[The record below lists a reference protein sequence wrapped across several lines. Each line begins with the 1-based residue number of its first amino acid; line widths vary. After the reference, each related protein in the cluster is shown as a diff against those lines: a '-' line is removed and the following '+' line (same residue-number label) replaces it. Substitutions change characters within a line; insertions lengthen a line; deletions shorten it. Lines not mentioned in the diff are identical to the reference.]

1 MHGIDVGYNFKISN
15 GGDFTSLYVSS
26 VAFMEILY
34 LLPRDKSKAFSSP
47 LRWSHDFIKKTSTS
61 RVAKCHILHMNTFS
75 VSYVDQ
81 NSAQVFLYETRYIK
95 CIQIGDDNGNQWHI
109 I

>member
-34 LLPRDKSKAFSSP
+34 LLPRDKSKAFS
-47 LRWSHDFIKKTSTS
+47 
-61 RVAKCHILHMNTFS
+61 
-75 VSYVDQ
+75 
-81 NSAQVFLYETRYIK
+81 
-95 CIQIGDDNGNQWHI
+95 
-109 I
+109 